1 MADKITHKYFEL
13 STCVRGEH
21 FKYTFSG
28 GEKLQNVALLT
39 TEQYET
45 YKQKYNKINRE
56 LSSSPIVLTSIFEEE
71 KLYLVRDMDG
81 KEYPQDSNGKVERY
95 SPLIATGDINKRPKL
110 FYNRVKN
117 AVNTEA
123 DESMIQYW
131 KNHKSKYATVDL
143 SKKTCK
149 CPSCGKTI
157 NVADFDGAHVVI
169 VGKGG
174 KQYITPTC
182 KTCNRSKV
190 DRIFEVNT
198 FDLVE
203 APE

>member
-1 MADKITHKYFEL
+1 MADKITHKSIEL

-21 FKYTFSG
+21 FKYSFSG
-28 GEKLQNVALLT
+28 GDNLQNVALLT
-39 TEQYET
+39 TKQYET
-45 YKQKYNKINRE
+45 YKQKFDNVNRV
-56 LSSSPIVLTSIFEEE
+56 STSSPVVLTSKSEED
-71 KLYLVRDMDG
+71 KLIIVRDMAG
-81 KEYPQDSNGKVERY
+81 KEYFKESNGKVERF
-95 SPLIATGDINKRPKL
+95 SPLISTGDINKKPKL

-131 KNHKSKYATVDL
+131 KDHKSKYATVDL